1 MGVKKS
7 FMNSPLS
14 EPKGDDS
21 QFDFVE
27 DRKPR
32 GAHCVSSIFKYVD
45 SSSGMQLVDSF
56 SEKVV
61 RKAEEAKARA
71 EAEAK
76 AKAKSKETVSLFRNG
91 VKALEEAADT
101 ATEAEKSVK
110 EADQTPPA
118 EEAQFSGE
126 KKIAS
131 YYINVETLALLKTFA
146 DQNKIS
152 YSSVVEQALRKH
164 LASTEN

>member
-7 FMNSPLS
+7 FLNSPLS
-14 EPKGDDS
+14 ENNGDDS

-32 GAHCVSSIFKYVD
+32 GAHCVASIFKYID

-71 EAEAK
+71 EAES
-76 AKAKSKETVSLFRNG
+76 KAKSKATLAAFRDTEKA
-91 VKALEEAADT
+91 VKEAADT
-101 ATEAEKSVK
+101 AAEIDKSVK
-110 EADQTPPA
+110 GSEKTSPVDEPQI
-118 EEAQFSGE
+118 SGE

-131 YYINVETLALLKTFA
+131 YYINVETLAQLKSFA
-146 DQNKIS
+146 DQNKLS

-164 LASTEN
+164 LASMEN

>member
-1 MGVKKS
+1 MGVIKS

-14 EPKGDDS
+14 EPKGEDS

-27 DRKPR
+27 DRKPQ

-45 SSSGMQLVDSF
+45 ISSGMQLVDSF

-61 RKAEEAKARA
+61 RKAEEAKAKA

-76 AKAKSKETVSLFRNG
+76 AKSKVTISSFRDKVKAVKVAANSETEVEKAVKEDKETSP
-91 VKALEEAADT
+91 A
-101 ATEAEKSVK
+101 K
-110 EADQTPPA
+110 EAQY
-118 EEAQFSGE
+118 SGD

-131 YYINVETLALLKTFA
+131 YYINIETLAQLKSFA
-146 DQNKIS
+146 DQNKLS
-152 YSSVVEQALRKH
+152 YSSVVEQALRKY
-164 LASTEN
+164 LASMEN

>member
-7 FMNSPLS
+7 FLNSPLS

-27 DRKPR
+27 DQRPR
-32 GAHCVSSIFKYVD
+32 GTHCVSSIFKYID

-76 AKAKSKETVSLFRNG
+76 LKAKATVAEFRDTE
-91 VKALEEAADT
+91 KAFKEAADT
-101 ATEAEKSVK
+101 AIEMEEAVK
-110 EADQTPPA
+110 ESEKTSPV
-118 EEAQFSGE
+118 EEAHISGE

-131 YYINVETLALLKTFA
+131 YYINVETLADLKSFA
-146 DQNKIS
+146 DQNKLS

-164 LASTEN
+164 LASMKN